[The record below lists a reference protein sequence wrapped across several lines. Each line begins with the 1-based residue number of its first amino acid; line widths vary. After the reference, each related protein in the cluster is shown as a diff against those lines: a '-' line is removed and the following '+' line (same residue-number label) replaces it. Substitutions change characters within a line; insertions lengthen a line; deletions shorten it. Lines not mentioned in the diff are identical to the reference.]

1 MVTKKNK
8 SITIYMYT
16 YGNNSIY
23 NSEKRFILQ
32 SIQIYNTSMN
42 YFSINLSTIIIFFA
56 VLSMTID

>member
-42 YFSINLSTIIIFFA
+42 YFSINQSYYNYHFFCRP
-56 VLSMTID
+56 INDY